1 MIIFLYGEDSYSSR
15 QKLNEIIVKYKAKH
29 KTGFNFRV
37 IDFNEEDLNSLKIAA
52 ESSPMFKEKKLLV
65 LENSFAKKAEWQ
77 KELSSY
83 LKKGG
88 IVKNEEVALVFY
100 EKQLPDRRTE
110 LFKFLA
116 AKQNVSQEFKKIE
129 GVKLENWIKKV
140 AERNNVEIE
149 PLAVQRLEL
158 YVGSNLWQMAN
169 EMNKLTVFCGKEK
182 IIKEK
187 DVEELVAVKT
197 EINIFDTV
205 DALSARDKKKVFK
218 LLHRHLEEG
227 ENEIYLLSMFIR
239 QFRNLLIIK
248 DLEEKGISHYEMP
261 KRTGLHPFVVR
272 KTFSQT
278 KNFSLEGLKKIYA
291 RLLELDLS
299 IKTGKISALSALDT
313 LVMSI

>member
-1 MIIFLYGEDSYSSR
+1 MLIFLYGEDSYSSR
-15 QKLNEIIVKYKAKH
+15 QKLNEIIAKYKAKH

-37 IDFNEEDLNSLKIAA
+37 IDFGEKDLNELKIAA

-65 LENSFAKKAEWQ
+65 LENSFAKKTDWQ

-83 LKKGG
+83 LKKGS
-88 IVKNEEVALVFY
+88 IAKDEEVTLVFY

-116 AKQNVSQEFKKIE
+116 AKPNASQEFKKIE

-140 AERNNVEIE
+140 VERNDAEIE
-149 PLAVQRLEL
+149 PLAVQRLAVC
-158 YVGSNLWQMAN
+158 VGGNLWQMAN
-169 EMNKLTVFCGKEK
+169 EINKLITFCGKEK
-182 IIKEK
+182 NIKEK

-197 EINIFDTV
+197 EVNIFDTV
-205 DALSARDKKKVFK
+205 DALAARDKKKVFK
-218 LLHRHLEEG
+218 LLHQHLEEG

-261 KRTGLHPFVVR
+261 KRTGLHPFVIR
-272 KTFSQT
+272 KTFAQT

>member
-1 MIIFLYGEDSYSSR
+1 
-15 QKLNEIIVKYKAKH
+15 
-29 KTGFNFRV
+29 V